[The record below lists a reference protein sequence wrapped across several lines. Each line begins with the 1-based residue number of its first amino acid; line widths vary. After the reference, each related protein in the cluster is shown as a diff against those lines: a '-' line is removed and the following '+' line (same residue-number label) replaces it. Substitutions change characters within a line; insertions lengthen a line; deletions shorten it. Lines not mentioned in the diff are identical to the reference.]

1 MPNTLY
7 IPSENALQMP
17 SDVARALTNN
27 VLGAYKHLKLP
38 IAFGTANSAVLFTVP
53 TLPNGCAGLYIGRAW
68 WEVTTSFT
76 GGASS
81 AIAITT
87 SNTNYNATGAL
98 LGGAGEVAAT
108 LVSTG
113 AKYKPGTLG
122 ASYAATNGII
132 VLATA
137 DTIVFQRVTSA
148 FTAGAGFVHLDIGFV
163 D

>member
-1 MPNTLY
+1 
-7 IPSENALQMP
+7 
-17 SDVARALTNN
+17 
-27 VLGAYKHLKLP
+27 
-38 IAFGTANSAVLFTVP
+38 
-53 TLPNGCAGLYIGRAW
+53 LPNGCAGLYIGRAW

-148 FTAGAGFVHLDIGFV
+148 FTAGAGFVHLDIGYV